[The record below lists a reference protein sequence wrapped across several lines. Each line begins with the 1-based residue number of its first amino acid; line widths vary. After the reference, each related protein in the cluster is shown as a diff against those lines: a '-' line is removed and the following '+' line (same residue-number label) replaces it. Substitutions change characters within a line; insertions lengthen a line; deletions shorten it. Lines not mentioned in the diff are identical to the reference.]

1 MAVSLAIRMFVAHAI
16 GIFVLSIV
24 GVVMGSDPDLGEFI
38 GVFLVSLIASLF
50 VFLPVM
56 LVAMAH
62 SEQIFED
69 PIRFTV
75 AGPIVLMILAG
86 LFAGRDWSIGI
97 GLCAGV
103 SSLVL
108 YLSIW
113 IDNPIDLGVA
123 D

>member
-1 MAVSLAIRMFVAHAI
+1 MS
-16 GIFVLSIV
+16 
-24 GVVMGSDPDLGEFI
+24 SDPNLDEFF

-56 LVAMAH
+56 LAAMAF
-62 SEQIFED
+62 SKQIFKD

-75 AGPIVLMILAG
+75 AGPIVLTTLAG

-103 SSLVL
+103 SSLIL
-108 YLSIW
+108 YLSIR
-113 IDNPIDLGVA
+113 IDNPIDWGVA
-123 D
+123 E